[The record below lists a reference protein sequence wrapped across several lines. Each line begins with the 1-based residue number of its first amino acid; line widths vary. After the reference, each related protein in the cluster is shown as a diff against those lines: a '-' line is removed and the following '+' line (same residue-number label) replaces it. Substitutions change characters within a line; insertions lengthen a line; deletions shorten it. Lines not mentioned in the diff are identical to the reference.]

1 MWGKCLDAGQTFK
14 VLVYIHITSCMYI
27 FPFFDVCMYVC
38 VYGVAGIVVVNDL
51 PFQAAT
57 PYLPF
62 GGVGHSGS
70 GAYPVVSCSPNNS
83 TIA

>member
-1 MWGKCLDAGQTFK
+1 MGKVSRCGPDFQGIS
-14 VLVYIHITSCMYI
+14 IHITCMYI

-38 VYGVAGIVVVNDL
+38 GGVAGSVVVDDL
-51 PFQAAT
+51 I
-57 PYLPF
+57 F

-70 GAYPVVSCSPNNS
+70 GAYPVVSCPPNNS